1 MRRVCF
7 CDDQQAAGIL
17 VEPVNDARPLYPADA
32 RQTLAAVGKEC
43 VNKCAIGVPGSGM
56 HHDPSGF
63 IQNQD
68 IFVLEDNVEREVLR
82 DDVCCDGWRY
92 LQLIAPARF
101 DLVSWRAYRLTIL
114 VHMAG
119 FDQYLQPRAAKVL
132 NFGLQEAVQPH
143 SIVGLA
149 GEQSTHGIW
158 NWSGA
163 WFLKWHDVMADE
175 IRDAAGY
182 TPGQIRTLKIAIA
195 IMTAAILGGMAVLVA
210 SIAYRATRG
219 KQDPAIAGA
228 APAGAAATMAVGTAA
243 QALIPAGSRVTA
255 MTPMG
260 DKILLAIEDE
270 HGTSLSVFDPKTLQL
285 SPMAR
290 LNQSN

>member
-1 MRRVCF
+1 
-7 CDDQQAAGIL
+7 
-17 VEPVNDARPLYPADA
+17 
-32 RQTLAAVGKEC
+32 
-43 VNKCAIGVPGSGM
+43 
-56 HHDPSGF
+56 
-63 IQNQD
+63 
-68 IFVLEDNVEREVLR
+68 
-82 DDVCCDGWRY
+82 
-92 LQLIAPARF
+92 
-101 DLVSWRAYRLTIL
+101 
-114 VHMAG
+114 
-119 FDQYLQPRAAKVL
+119 
-132 NFGLQEAVQPH
+132 
-143 SIVGLA
+143 
-149 GEQSTHGIW
+149 
-158 NWSGA
+158 
-163 WFLKWHDVMADE
+163 MADE